1 MATIDQEAL
10 DVLACEFAL
19 RPVGAPGP
27 HEIRRYLR
35 AVERRPGEIIIEF
48 EPPGIDA
55 VSAFVAA
62 ERACCANL
70 TWALETQSALRL
82 TIGGTMVQIDVLAQ
96 MFAEA

>member
-1 MATIDQEAL
+1 
-10 DVLACEFAL
+10 
-19 RPVGAPGP
+19 VGAPGP

-35 AVERRPGEIIIEF
+35 AVERRRGEIVIEF
-48 EPPGIDA
+48 DPVGIDA

-70 TWALETQSALRL
+70 TWTLETQPALRL
-82 TIGGTMVQIDVLAQ
+82 TIGGAPAQIDVLAQ